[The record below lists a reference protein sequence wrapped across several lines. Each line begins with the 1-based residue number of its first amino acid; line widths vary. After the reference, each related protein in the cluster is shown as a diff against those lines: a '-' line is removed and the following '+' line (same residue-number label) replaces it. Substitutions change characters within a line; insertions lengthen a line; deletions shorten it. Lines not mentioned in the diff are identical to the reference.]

1 MVSRISGNRG
11 TTSTG
16 ATTPQPVAVKAATKD
31 KLLKQFNKLST
42 AGTVKYGGA
51 PPAGVRFVR
60 VPLKAD
66 RHPDGYSYTALI
78 PVGNLKPGSKP
89 LDPNKAKDFVIER
102 SGGIAGITQYAGP
115 FAVSGKGTPTDPFF
129 SKFLEGNT
137 RGGGAGRAVTEKA
150 PSDAEDSGGRGGGR
164 VGGGGNIGTEKYP
177 SDNEDGG
184 GGRVGGGGSVGTA
197 KFPSDNEDSGG
208 GGGGRVGGG
217 GSIGTEKYP
226 SDNEDGGGRSGGG
239 GRTGGGGNVFT
250 EKYPSDNDE

>member
-1 MVSRISGNRG
+1 
-11 TTSTG
+11 
-16 ATTPQPVAVKAATKD
+16 VKAATKE

-89 LDPNKAKDFVIER
+89 SDPNKAKDFVIER

-129 SKFLEGNT
+129 SKFLEGST
-137 RGGGAGRAVTEKA
+137 RGGGAGRAV
-150 PSDAEDSGGRGGGR
+150 
-164 VGGGGNIGTEKYP
+164 TEKYP

-184 GGRVGGGGSVGTA
+184 GGGRVGGGVSTA
-197 KFPSDNEDSGG
+197 KYPSDNEDGG
-208 GGGGRVGGG
+208 GGSGGGRVGGG

-226 SDNEDGGGRSGGG
+226 SDNEDGGGRTGGG
-239 GRTGGGGNVFT
+239 GRAGGGGNVFT

>member
-1 MVSRISGNRG
+1 MVSRISGSRG
-11 TTSTG
+11 PTSTG
-16 ATTPQPVAVKAATKD
+16 ATTPQPVAVKAATKE

-89 LDPNKAKDFVIER
+89 SDPNKAKDFVIER

-129 SKFLEGNT
+129 SKFLEGST
-137 RGGGAGRAVTEKA
+137 RGGGAGRAVTEKY
-150 PSDAEDSGGRGGGR
+150 PSDNEDGGGGGR

-184 GGRVGGGGSVGTA
+184 GGGRVGGGVSTA
-197 KFPSDNEDSGG
+197 KYPSDNEDGG
-208 GGGGRVGGG
+208 GGSGGGRVGGG

-226 SDNEDGGGRSGGG
+226 SDNEDGGGRTGGG
-239 GRTGGGGNVFT
+239 GRAGGGGNVFT